1 MNCSLVYHMQH
12 HGHLPWTAPTS
23 CHTYQHDGYY
33 WRNCCQCLEP
43 IAQTLYELMIEIL
56 WFFYYNFSYKDKIRS
71 QFCTCHD
78 IWAAMACA
86 KLWHDWIIFLHIRA
100 DLFLQDLV
108 YKPINSLWYGS
119 LALTNSKSRWGEG
132 LKAKWCNFKYHTKLC
147 QILSGHFKK
156 FSLH

>member
-1 MNCSLVYHMQH
+1 MVTFLELHPPVA
-12 HGHLPWTAPTS
+12 TPTS
-23 CHTYQHDGYY
+23 MMA
-33 WRNCCQCLEP
+33 
-43 IAQTLYELMIEIL
+43 IIEEIVANVWNPL
-56 WFFYYNFSYKDKIRS
+56 HKHFMSSWLKYCDSFYYSFSYKDKIRS

-86 KLWHDWIIFLHIRA
+86 KLWHDWICFLHIRA
-100 DLFLQDLV
+100 HLFLQDLV